1 MKKEGLLGGAI
12 AVGVTLA
19 VVIGYWWARSPETS
33 FVKVGQAAPD
43 LELPSLGGQGTK
55 TRLSN
60 YRGHPVLLVMFLSN
74 CHTCDKE
81 AWDIERLNREYLRRG
96 LRVIGVALDKD
107 ASATADFVKS
117 HQLTFIIL
125 QDIDGKAVG
134 EAYRSWKMPE
144 AYLIDAAGKVDA
156 VYLGSVRWRS
166 PEVRERIES
175 VLPLAPERV
184 K

>member
-1 MKKEGLLGGAI
+1 
-12 AVGVTLA
+12 
-19 VVIGYWWARSPETS
+19 
-33 FVKVGQAAPD
+33 
-43 LELPSLGGQGTK
+43 
-55 TRLSN
+55 
-60 YRGHPVLLVMFLSN
+60 
-74 CHTCDKE
+74 
-81 AWDIERLNREYLRRG
+81 
-96 LRVIGVALDKD
+96 VIGVALDKD

-175 VLPLAPERV
+175 VLPPAPERV